1 MKVAIILILFILFSI
16 VSYVYFRGRAEIF
29 SRKLSEYTEWIRDN
43 LDSMFYRLSEKAIRR
58 LVLIVMLA
66 GGIVGFFLP
75 GKFSELDKL
84 YSLKRAMD
92 LNKKGN
98 YEEVVVILSELRHL
112 ESPLLHNELGTAH
125 LGMLNYDQAQKA
137 FEKAIELLPQYSNAH
152 FNLAVAYSRLGK
164 NMDAAFELSRARESS
179 KYTISDEEL
188 YRLSG
193 SIWDRMF
200 LRLLLAG
207 VMGYGGYRLP
217 WAVINLLRRRR
228 IKKFDDQ
235 LPDGLMMTSN
245 GLRAGFSML
254 QAFDIVS
261 KETRPPLSQEF
272 ELLLKE
278 HRLGYE
284 LDEALRRLSERIPT
298 VDTKIFVNSVLIL
311 RETGGNLTEI
321 FDTIAQTIQERKRVQ
336 KKIKTMTAEGE
347 TQAVILAI
355 LPIVVG
361 FILAKLTPEVYNL
374 MFTTLLGWVLII
386 VMALMEVAGLY
397 WMLKI
402 ARVKV

>member
-16 VSYVYFRGRAEIF
+16 VSYLYFRRRAEIF
-29 SRKLSEYTEWIRDN
+29 SKKLSEYSEWMRDN
-43 LDSMFYRLSEKAIRR
+43 LDLMFYRLSAKAIRR

-66 GGIVGFFLP
+66 GAIIGFFLP

-84 YSLKRAMD
+84 YSVNRAMD
-92 LNKKGN
+92 LNKKGD

-125 LGMLNYDQAQKA
+125 LGMLNYDQAQKE
-137 FEKAIELLPQYSNAH
+137 FEKAIGILPQYSNAH
-152 FNLAVAYSRLGK
+152 LNLAVTYSRLGK

-207 VMGYGGYRLP
+207 LMAYGGYRLP

-284 LDEALRRLSERIPT
+284 LDEALRMLSERIPT

-386 VMALMEVAGLY
+386 LMALMEVAGLY